1 LSDYFNITGTVNYTK
16 GRIKTDSIP
25 YPLDHIPPVFGK
37 VSLAY
42 NLRKFKAEFFVNYS
56 GWKRLED
63 YNLIGEDNYAYATVN
78 GMPSW
83 YTLNLRVNYVF
94 NKYASIQVACE
105 NILDQNYRNYAS
117 NISAPGRNFIVTLRG
132 NF

>member
-1 LSDYFNITGTVNYTK
+1 LPRLFEQRAS
-16 GRIKTDSIP
+16 KTLFKTYLKNSLIAQASPSSIP
-25 YPLDHIPPVFGK
+25 IP
-37 VSLAY
+37 
-42 NLRKFKAEFFVNYS
+42 NFKAEFFVNYS

-83 YTLNLRVNYVF
+83 YTLNLRMNYAF
-94 NKYASIQVACE
+94 NKYASLQVACE